1 MGTAAPKAVKAPKAT
16 KAPTLVVIDGQRTGR
31 MTRAKVSKPS
41 VKQSR
46 KTAPKIE
53 WDYVTKTIAEILEM
67 INHKVMKI
75 DPIGNRPSTVDDD
88 GNAKNVGIIESLE
101 KGIGIST
108 LILRDTSNAPNLQ
121 KLYGKSVKFVV
132 IDGGHRTRAI
142 TWFIN
147 GDRFAITV
155 DGVEYLWSELDDVIR
170 QKILDFPV
178 PVSIVK
184 CNNKQ
189 AKEIFIAHNKTT
201 VVKPYSIIMSDEESK
216 VCEYVRQ
223 MTKNYREYKTLC
235 HDIFEVRDS
244 GPVYFHGSVANK
256 HNIWDT
262 FVFVVIHKVMGKG
275 NVVAS
280 EHTSNELVDS
290 DTKGLST
297 AVKDEVKKFFDILL
311 EIYDHKQK
319 LITNDF
325 FGCFQ
330 AVYFEMYERSNGKFN
345 VTDMDTFAH
354 KFHDAYT
361 VLTSKK
367 NPRTITVDD
376 EVLKISSYIKTNSI
390 AFSKVSEQKQV
401 AELFFAEMFK

>member
-1 MGTAAPKAVKAPKAT
+1 MAATAKVLITKQKPVRNDNVLVLKKAPLTSVSKA
-16 KAPTLVVIDGQRTGR
+16 
-31 MTRAKVSKPS
+31 KPS

-53 WDYVTKTIAEILEM
+53 WEYVTKTVREILEM
-67 INHKVMKI
+67 INTKVLKI
-75 DPIGNRPSTVDDD
+75 DPIGNRPSSVDDD
-88 GNAKNVGIIESLE
+88 GNSKNVGIIESLE

-121 KLYGKSVKFVV
+121 KLYGKVVKFVV

-244 GPVYFHGSVANK
+244 GPLYFHGSVANK

-376 EVLKISSYIKTNSI
+376 EVLKISSYIKTHSI